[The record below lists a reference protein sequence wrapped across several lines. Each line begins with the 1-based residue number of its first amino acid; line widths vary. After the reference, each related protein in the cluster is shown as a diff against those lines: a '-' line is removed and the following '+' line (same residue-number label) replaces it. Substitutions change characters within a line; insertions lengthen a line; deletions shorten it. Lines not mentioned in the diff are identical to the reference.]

1 MKNDVAAAADD
12 DVNDDGDT
20 KKVVMQSSMPEAM
33 FCLFVCLSVHPSICL
48 YCLLKC
54 KAAVSH

>member
-1 MKNDVAAAADD
+1 MNDDVAAADD

-33 FCLFVCLSVHPSICL
+33 FCLFVCLSVRPSFYLSIL
-48 YCLLKC
+48 F
-54 KAAVSH
+54 A